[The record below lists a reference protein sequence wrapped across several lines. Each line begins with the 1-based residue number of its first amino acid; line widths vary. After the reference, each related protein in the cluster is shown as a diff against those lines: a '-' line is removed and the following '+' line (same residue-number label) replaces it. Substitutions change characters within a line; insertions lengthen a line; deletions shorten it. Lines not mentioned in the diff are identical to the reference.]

1 MSHFEVDH
9 LTFTFPNALTPALED
24 VNLDVEPGSYLL
36 LCGRN
41 GSGKTTL
48 LRHFASW
55 ATPEGTRSGTV
66 LLDGD
71 DLGAVTQNEQVSK
84 VGFVGQN
91 PNRQITQKTVLDELA
106 LGPRMVG
113 CDHSTMQSRIAE
125 TAAYFRIKDWLNRD
139 VAELSGGQKR
149 LLNLASA
156 MVMNP
161 DVLVLDE
168 PTSRLDPIATSTF
181 LSLVRNINRELDV
194 TVIISERSFEQVY
207 IDADEVIIMDAGRIA
222 YRGSTNDVARKLYLG
237 NDPISYALPSAIRIF
252 HGVHPTTDPA
262 MSPVT
267 IHEARSWMREECEL
281 KGAQRRHLPDKRMP
295 GNLDKRPMVKL
306 DDIHFAYEG
315 GEALIRGA
323 TLSVAQGSVHA
334 IVGNNDAGKTTLL
347 KIAKGVL
354 QPDGGSAEIY
364 DRMRG
369 RWVPARQ
376 CADIIATLPQDLD
389 AFFVK
394 DTVFEELRCA
404 FPDKQ
409 VTPEEVDRHVRESAH
424 AIGIT
429 PYLGKD
435 PHELSCGE
443 RRLVAIAK
451 AVMAE
456 VGILILDEPT
466 MGVDPF
472 AQRKLGKLLHE
483 LAKRGVTVLIASQD
497 LKFCAEYATNV
508 SLLFNGDIATTNTP
522 QAFFSSNTLY
532 TTEASRISRML
543 YSNTVTDDE
552 VIILCLENGWQKQ

>member
-66 LLDGD
+66 LLDGV

-237 NDPISYALPSAIRIF
+237 NDPISYALASFTASTRRPIPPCPRSPSTR
-252 HGVHPTTDPA
+252 PA
-262 MSPVT
+262 
-267 IHEARSWMREECEL
+267 
-281 KGAQRRHLPDKRMP
+281 P
-295 GNLDKRPMVKL
+295 G
-306 DDIHFAYEG
+306 
-315 GEALIRGA
+315 
-323 TLSVAQGSVHA
+323 
-334 IVGNNDAGKTTLL
+334 
-347 KIAKGVL
+347 
-354 QPDGGSAEIY
+354 
-364 DRMRG
+364 
-369 RWVPARQ
+369 
-376 CADIIATLPQDLD
+376 
-389 AFFVK
+389 
-394 DTVFEELRCA
+394 
-404 FPDKQ
+404 
-409 VTPEEVDRHVRESAH
+409 
-424 AIGIT
+424 
-429 PYLGKD
+429 
-435 PHELSCGE
+435 
-443 RRLVAIAK
+443 
-451 AVMAE
+451 
-456 VGILILDEPT
+456 
-466 MGVDPF
+466 
-472 AQRKLGKLLHE
+472 
-483 LAKRGVTVLIASQD
+483 
-497 LKFCAEYATNV
+497 
-508 SLLFNGDIATTNTP
+508 
-522 QAFFSSNTLY
+522 
-532 TTEASRISRML
+532 
-543 YSNTVTDDE
+543 
-552 VIILCLENGWQKQ
+552 